1 MVAIWR
7 LKNIFVT
14 KYMVIYLTTLPI
26 AGYENEFKILFII
39 NDAVKNIFL
48 YFPLFWL
55 TSLGKKWNS

>member
-48 YFPLFWL
+48 YFPLF
-55 TSLGKKWNS
+55 